1 MRIFLKT
8 EDEINLLRAASQLVS
23 KALTEV
29 GRHVVTMV
37 ALSHL
42 REKSISAVR
51 TAFENEIRNACQ
63 VSSFQVNFQFSIN
76 GAPIA
81 FSSEDN
87 VCLSVGDSFTV
98 ECWVCIEGLYS
109 FGATTFVVGL
119 SPSKFG
125 SYLLPVRKALAQSLT
140 KAVAGHSL
148 HELYQPFL
156 SLRDNNR
163 FRVFDDIGHGI
174 GRCLTESPF
183 LRLNGNYVGHQLL
196 KQGMCLVVA
205 PRIQCTVSPLA
216 MKSFLPNASLAYLNL
231 FYAQTLIVR
240 SGKPEILTTL

>member
-51 TAFENEIRNACQ
+51 IAFQNEFRNTCQ
-63 VSSFQVNFQFSIN
+63 ASSFQVNLKFSIH
-76 GAPIA
+76 GASIA
-81 FSSEDN
+81 FSSEN
-87 VCLSVGDSFTV
+87 NICLSVGDCLTV
-98 ECWVCIEGLYS
+98 ECWVCIGGFYS
-109 FGATTFVVGL
+109 FGATTYFVGL
-119 SPSKFG
+119 SPLKLAP
-125 SYLLPVRKALAQSLT
+125 YLLPVRKALAQSLT

-148 HELYQPFL
+148 HELYQPFC
-156 SLRDNNR
+156 SLRDHNC
-163 FRVFDDIGHGI
+163 FLVDDAIGHGI
-174 GRCLTESPF
+174 GRCLTESPI
-183 LRLNGNYVGHQLL
+183 LRLNGNYTGHQLL

-205 PRIQCTVSPLA
+205 PRLRCEVDTSVLG
-216 MKSFLPNASLAYLNL
+216 LPSANASLAYLNL

-240 SGKPEILTTL
+240 SGNPEILTSL